1 MYSSRRFGYSDDPW
15 FRIGTFGVSTT
26 VFVVGLGV
34 ISMIIWAAEGR
45 YGPIF
50 RELLLVSEHF
60 AFGSV
65 LEGEIWRLITWPIP
79 NEPDFW
85 TIILFAIF
93 YMLGSQ
99 IEALLGRWRFAF
111 FLLALTVVPSVVVTA
126 LEALTGIE
134 GWVGGLRMVEV
145 GVLVAFAAQYSQARF
160 WPGIPGWVIAVVIVG
175 LDVLQYTSNRNWFA
189 LVVLACTVVVA
200 LLGIRAFGY
209 ATNLTWIPKLS
220 LASSSGESSSGQK
233 SAGQKSA
240 GQKSSGQISS
250 GLREPRSRRRSRDHL
265 RAVPTR
271 DESVTPEMD
280 ALLDKVAS
288 RGLDSLTRKQRKQLE
303 AHARRLRRR
312 R

>member
-1 MYSSRRFGYSDDPW
+1 MYPSRRFGYSDDPW
-15 FRIGTFGVSTT
+15 FRIGTFPVSTT
-26 VFVVGLGV
+26 AFVVGLGV
-34 ISMIIWAAEGR
+34 VSMIVTAAEGR
-45 YGPIF
+45 FGPIY
-50 RELLLVSEHF
+50 RNLVLLSEDLTF
-60 AFGSV
+60 NGMPLGSV
-65 LEGEIWRLITWPIP
+65 LEGEVWRLITWPIP
-79 NEPDFW
+79 NKISFW

-99 IEALLGRWRFAF
+99 LEALLGRWRFAF
-111 FLLALTVVPSVVVTA
+111 FLLALTVIPAVLVTA
-126 LEALTGIE
+126 IEAITGMSGGIA
-134 GWVGGLRMVEV
+134 GLRMVEV

-175 LDVLQYTSNRNWFA
+175 LDVLQA
-189 LVVLACTVVVA
+189 LSDRDEYALIVLACTVAVA

-220 LASSSGESSSGQK
+220 FASGSSQT
-233 SAGQKSA
+233 AT
-240 GQKSSGQISS
+240 
-250 GLREPRSRRRSRDHL
+250 EPRYSRSRRRSRSRDHL

-280 ALLDKVAS
+280 ALLDQVAS
-288 RGLDSLTRKQRKQLE
+288 QGLESLTRKQRKQLE

>member
-220 LASSSGESSSGQK
+220 LASSSG
-233 SAGQKSA
+233 
-240 GQKSSGQISS
+240 QISS

>member
-60 AFGSV
+60 TFGSV

-145 GVLVAFAAQYSQARF
+145 GVLVAFAAQYSHARF

-220 LASSSGESSSGQK
+220 LASSSGQAASGQSSSGW
-233 SAGQKSA
+233 
-240 GQKSSGQISS
+240 
-250 GLREPRSRRRSRDHL
+250 REPRSRRRSRDHL
-265 RAVPTR
+265 RAVPSR
-271 DESVTPEMD
+271 EESVTPEMD
-280 ALLDKVAS
+280 ALLDQVS
-288 RGLDSLTRKQRKQLE
+288 SQGLDSLTRKQRKQLE

>member
-15 FRIGTFGVSTT
+15 FRIGGFAVTT
-26 VFVVGLGV
+26 TAFVVGLGV
-34 ISMIIWAAEGR
+34 VSMIIWAVEGR

-50 RELLLVSEHF
+50 RHLVLVSDNF

-79 NEPDFW
+79 NEPHFW
-85 TIILFAIF
+85 TIVLFAIF

-111 FLLALTVVPSVVVTA
+111 FLVALTVIPAIVVTA
-126 LEALTGIE
+126 VEALTGIT
-134 GWVGGLRMVEV
+134 GGIAGLRMVEV
-145 GVLVAFAAQYSQARF
+145 GVLVAFAAQYAQARF

-175 LDVLQYTSNRNWFA
+175 LDALQAIGERDEFA
-189 LVVLACTVVVA
+189 LIVLACTVAVA

-220 LASSSGESSSGQK
+220 LSSASSSSSSATRP
-233 SAGQKSA
+233 S
-240 GQKSSGQISS
+240 
-250 GLREPRSRRRSRDHL
+250 RSRRRSRGRDHL
-265 RAVPTR
+265 RSVPSPGA
-271 DESVTPEMD
+271 SVSPEID
-280 ALLDKVAS
+280 ALLDQVS
-288 RGLDSLTRKQRKQLE
+288 SQGLDSLTRKQRKQLE